1 MRIAICDDDVR
12 FLDQFEKKIIEKLES
27 YTANYEICKF
37 TNGASM
43 LAIHKQAEFDVVFL
57 DIDMPVES
65 GLSVAREFRNSFDS
79 VYIIF
84 VTNHSNYVYDSFD
97 VQPFN
102 YIMKTNNHAFEDKL
116 NSVFKLLF
124 NHMKQNQ
131 TIIID
136 DNKLGNISLSYKEI
150 VFIES
155 RKHYCIFHIKSHKTA
170 ISVIKVRKSIGDL
183 EEELKDYDF
192 IRVQKKY
199 IVNLSHVISMDKNNH
214 IVNLRNDVIVK
225 LGPTYKQKAEVD
237 FLNYLRKH

>member
-12 FLDQFEKKIIEKLES
+12 FLDQFEKMIVENLEA
-27 YTANYEICKF
+27 YTTNYEIYKF

-57 DIDMPVES
+57 DIDMPSES
-65 GLSVAREFRNSFDS
+65 GLSVAREFRFYYDS
-79 VYIIF
+79 VYIVF

-102 YIMKTNNHAFEDKL
+102 YIMKSNNQAFEDKL

-124 NHMKQNQ
+124 NHMKQNK

-136 DNKLGNISLSYKEI
+136 DNKLGNISLAYKEI

-155 RKHYCIFHIKSHKTA
+155 RKHYCIFHIKSRKTDLT
-170 ISVIKVRKSIGDL
+170 VIKVRKSIGDL
-183 EEELKDYDF
+183 EEELEEYDF

-199 IVNLSHVISMDKNNH
+199 IVNLSHVISIDKNNR

-225 LGPTYKQKAEVD
+225 LGPTYKQKAEEE